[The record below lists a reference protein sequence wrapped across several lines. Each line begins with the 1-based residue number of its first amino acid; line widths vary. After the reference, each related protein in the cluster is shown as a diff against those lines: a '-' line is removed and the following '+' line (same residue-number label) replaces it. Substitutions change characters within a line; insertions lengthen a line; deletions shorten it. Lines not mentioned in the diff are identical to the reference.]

1 MCVCVCVSG
10 DVCRIRSSPAGG
22 LAGRGDYLRA
32 SAAELSWETH
42 ELPDTERLRLRIMR
56 KVMEAGL
63 NDFSPECVGLLQH
76 AVEEHV
82 KNIVGHHVQRIKPTR
97 QVDGVRYTGLVA
109 EAEASGGPAGV
120 PAPLGT
126 SPYRHVIRLRELVAT
141 LELAPHLLGENRSQL
156 DRLVAGL

>member
-1 MCVCVCVSG
+1 MLALLKKAYNVSK
-10 DVCRIRSSPAGG
+10 S
-22 LAGRGDYLRA
+22 LAI
-32 SAAELSWETH
+32 AA
-42 ELPDTERLRLRIMR
+42 
-56 KVMEAGL
+56 V
-63 NDFSPECVGLLQH
+63 
-76 AVEEHV
+76 
-82 KNIVGHHVQRIKPTR
+82 
-97 QVDGVRYTGLVA
+97 LVA